1 MTDKSL
7 IIDDILDGTFTKEKY
22 PGLTDETI
30 FKLAIDDILLECTG
44 IKVHPNQ
51 RTLDTISKCESASD
65 LKSSHVYSDLQK
77 NLETGGL
84 NRLLNFLTRHIANQT
99 IMANEEK
106 KKLISLVN
114 HFITL
119 YEVKITDENSKFS
132 ENDIVTSSNF
142 LKFVTNLLDIYN
154 ISAFAAPELIHQ
166 KGENNSITITLGDPQ
181 EFDTLITNSI
191 KLSET
196 VIQKLNSQNY
206 TANKETIMDMLKSLG
221 QFGFELKIKANF
233 QAIYHKIPE
242 LASKIIHSKT
252 LNNFSA
258 EDKELAG
265 HIFLNGFDDGDE
277 NYIKLDCKDLLSLD
291 RCPRPMTENIQLFQS
306 ITQGNYSNKKPP
318 FTHFEQVE
326 NEIIKNIGTL
336 DRMQSIRTLV
346 FLKNVLKTNRES
358 KFNFLNLDSV
368 AFNMIKKLTKD
379 LEERNNLD
387 ASFARVAENL
397 SFFIFNLVKN
407 NNNNQELYHQFHI
420 IKRFSELYK
429 NIICHAPYL
438 SGLLSTMGNH
448 LFNILAQNID
458 RKSAL
463 KQGCND
469 FIDIIQS
476 INEVCS
482 KNPAA
487 CNMPKILTLS
497 FKCLG
502 RIYHKKSVNYTT
514 EVIAAASKLIKWNSG
529 KLDSHQLNDAVS
541 FFFKPNITQRDLNS
555 KCKLLF
561 NLTGCRPASLIN
573 LDSQIE
579 NEPSNDVI
587 ATTLRPK
594 DSIIVPAQ
602 ITAIPVNTNETLQ
615 TSNSTIAP
623 LITTTTHAQ
632 AEELPVQFDNS
643 TLTENSTALTNLD
656 HRAHTP
662 HVTSS
667 AIELG
672 ASAAHGA
679 GSGIL
684 NGIIQYFAVKYSQQ
698 EEQKSTTKAIL
709 LYSSLFAHASLAAT
723 FPLILFQIKESIN
736 QGNEEEAQQ
745 LWNNLLLQAL
755 PTFISSVGF
764 SLGLQIINEF
774 TQLLS
779 NRFKLRSI
787 AQNTLPLVGTAV
799 SVIKNPLA
807 TGIQIGTSITA
818 SSLTYFGL
826 NRLFPAKHR
835 HSDLEA
841 AEVTKSF
848 EMEPLNK
855 EKGVIAING
864 TIAETE
870 TLEKTYQYITEENFI
885 QIKKQSEEILSKLE
899 NLVHSLNEN
908 IEKIRAKI
916 DSDTIPT
923 VADTYQKIIEDKSK
937 VLQIIQ
943 RERDCC
949 RLEVSFLQDNHSN
962 AYQKYRIET
971 KHTSE
976 QKKETKALY
985 TSAMEKLGNV
995 FKRME
1000 PMFNN
1005 MKSNLGKAEGYI
1017 IAASNSFAGSDQT
1030 KDYLNEIMGQIQFP
1044 LSLTKL
1050 YLNTYS
1056 TSQAAEQGEKRGAK
1070 KALSNQKFFQ
1080 KISADMSNHQRPK
1093 RTRQFSDN
1101 RCQSASDSKTHSS
1114 SSEESSVISTGSSK
1128 DSENAQIFRSLL
1140 NS

>member
-22 PGLTDETI
+22 PGLTDENI
-30 FKLAIDDILLECTG
+30 FKLAINDILLECTR

-84 NRLLNFLTRHIANQT
+84 NRLLNFLTRHIANPP

-221 QFGFELKIKANF
+221 QFGFKLKIKANF
-233 QAIYHKIPE
+233 EAIYHKIPE
-242 LASKIIHSKT
+242 LASKIIDSKT
-252 LNNFSA
+252 LNNFST
-258 EDKELAG
+258 EDKGLAG

-326 NEIIKNIGTL
+326 NEIIENIGTL

-358 KFNFLNLDSV
+358 PFNFIKLDYI
-368 AFNMIKKLTKD
+368 AANMIKNLTKD
-379 LEERNNLD
+379 LEQRNNLND
-387 ASFARVAENL
+387 SFTRVAENL

-420 IKRFSELYK
+420 IKQFSELYK
-429 NIICHAPYL
+429 NIIRRAPYL
-438 SGLLSTMGNH
+438 SELLSSMSNH

-458 RKSAL
+458 RKFAL
-463 KQGCND
+463 KEGCND
-469 FIDIIQS
+469 FIGIIQS
-476 INEVCS
+476 INEVC
-482 KNPAA
+482 NENRAA
-487 CNMPKILTLS
+487 CNMSKILTLS
-497 FKCLG
+497 FKYLG
-502 RIYHKKSVNYTT
+502 RIYHKTSVNYRNET
-514 EVIAAASKLIKWNSG
+514 IAAASKLVKSNQ
-529 KLDSHQLNDAVS
+529 DYLNPQELRNAVS
-541 FFFKPNITQRDLNS
+541 FFFKPNITQRDLNRN
-555 KCKLLF
+555 CKLLF
-561 NLTGCRPASLIN
+561 KLDCQPASLV
-573 LDSQIE
+573 E
-579 NEPSNDVI
+579 NKAAI

-602 ITAIPVNTNETLQ
+602 ITAIPVNTNKTLQ

-662 HVTSS
+662 QVTFS

-779 NRFKLRSI
+779 NRFKIRSI

-848 EMEPLNK
+848 EMEPLNT

-943 RERDCC
+943 RERDFC

-962 AYQKYRIET
+962 AYKKYRIET

-1005 MKSNLGKAEGYI
+1005 MKSNLGRAEGYI

-1030 KDYLNEIMGQIQFP
+1030 KDYLNEIMEKIQFP

-1080 KISADMSNHQRPK
+1080 KISAESNMSNHQRPT